1 MSHLQRN
8 WGSVD
13 VVTTKENYYT
23 VLREL
28 KTNGGRRCSVS
39 TEPYSRRF
47 NSWYYYTFMV
57 SVFSSLLLTHHITQT
72 GFTSLVRIPGLHLN
86 SIHSIADPQPESG
99 SSPPQLKQQCSQ
111 SLWGLYFPWVCY
123 FLRPAC

>member
-13 VVTTKENYYT
+13 VVTTKENYCT

-28 KTNGGRRCSVS
+28 KTNGGRRRSVS

-47 NSWYYYTFMV
+47 
-57 SVFSSLLLTHHITQT
+57 SS
-72 GFTSLVRIPGLHLN
+72 
-86 SIHSIADPQPESG
+86 
-99 SSPPQLKQQCSQ
+99 
-111 SLWGLYFPWVCY
+111 
-123 FLRPAC
+123 